1 MHLVTRFVA
10 SRILNDF
17 QQLNKREK
25 KMNLFERI
33 RNFIDGI
40 IQKRKKDKKI
50 KKKLKDMEKDFE

>member
-1 MHLVTRFVA
+1 
-10 SRILNDF
+10 
-17 QQLNKREK
+17 
-25 KMNLFERI
+25 MNLFERI